1 MHQIAANTNIL
12 GKVLKSTRLTEE
24 AVLQQVTVPIEVLMV
39 IFEVRPDSLP
49 QVINSTSDR

>member
-1 MHQIAANTNIL
+1 MHHIAANTNIL

-49 QVINSTSDR
+49 QVINATSDR